1 MAKFSK
7 KKSGEL
13 PAISTASLPDIVFM
27 LLFFFMVATVMR
39 DSTLM
44 VQNTLPAA
52 DQIQKLDKKDRVIY
66 IYAGKPSSRYRETYG
81 TEARIQLNDKFATGV
96 GLNFTYTD
104 DRNYTATVFGGS
116 VLGFYSPIRE
126 IQLSAEFEELHVN
139 RKFEYDGIPDFRDE
153 YWYPALHLGVGYNT
167 GPVTIGVRYDVLYDD
182 DKSIYGTPFMPFVR
196 VYF

>member
-7 KKSGEL
+7 KKSGDL

-66 IYAGKPSSRYRETYG
+66 IYAGNPSRRYQDTYG
-81 TEARIQLNDKFATGV
+81 TEARIQLNDKFATIDEV
-96 GLNFTYTD
+96 GAFILAERAAKREELQNVLTTALKVD
-104 DRNYTATVFGGS
+104 GDTKMGIIGDIKQELRKVNALKINYTT
-116 VLGFYSPIRE
+116 R
-126 IQLSAEFEELHVN
+126 
-139 RKFEYDGIPDFRDE
+139 
-153 YWYPALHLGVGYNT
+153 VGDYTQN
-167 GPVTIGVRYDVLYDD
+167 
-182 DKSIYGTPFMPFVR
+182 FN
-196 VYF
+196 